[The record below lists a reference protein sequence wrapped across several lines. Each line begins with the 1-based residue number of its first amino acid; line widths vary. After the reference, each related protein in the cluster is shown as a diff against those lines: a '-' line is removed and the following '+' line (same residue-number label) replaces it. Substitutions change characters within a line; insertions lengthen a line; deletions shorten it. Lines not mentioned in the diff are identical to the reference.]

1 MSEGRRLPGPL
12 HTSSTFNPGSVISS
26 QPDQGIGR
34 SPWSPLISDNPY
46 PIFRETLIKDGLF
59 VSGKEDLW
67 RVACRPFALS
77 KEEGGF
83 FEQLGQ
89 HLLLFYQALNRL
101 YLDSLKGIQPKWVCE
116 YLDIGKPADL
126 LAIARMNR
134 FKNHLPGVI
143 RPDLIPTKAG
153 MALTELDSVPGG
165 IGLTGSLSQMYAQQ
179 GDPVWPQAEG
189 LIKGFAHL
197 LRGVLQGQPPRVAIV
212 VSDEAEAYRPEM
224 QWVAMQL
231 QQEGWEAYCVH
242 PRDIRFTE
250 EGLLVHHGGQDHPIS
265 IVYRFYELFDLKNIP
280 KGELLLY
287 SAKKGR
293 VVVTPPYKPWMEE
306 KLALALFHHP
316 MLERFWEQ
324 SLKSETLECLRALIP
339 ATWILDPRPL
349 PPSAVIPGLRHGDR
363 AVSDWQWLGEA
374 TQKERQYVIKVSG
387 FSDQAWGSRGV
398 SIGHD
403 MSQVQWKEVVSH
415 ALDQFETSPS
425 ILQTFHKG
433 RLVMV
438 EYYDSHSG
446 DVVSMEG
453 RARLS
458 PYYFVTEGQAE
469 LGGVLATVCPK
480 DKKIIHGMRD
490 AVMAP
495 CSIMASHLSS

>member
-1 MSEGRRLPGPL
+1 MLGPL
-12 HTSSTFNPGSVISS
+12 HTSSTINPGSVISS
-26 QPDQGIGR
+26 HAEQSASRLPL
-34 SPWSPLISDNPY
+34 SPSISDSPY
-46 PIFRETLIKDGLF
+46 PLFRDTLINDGLF
-59 VSGKEDLW
+59 ATGQDDHW
-67 RVACRPFALS
+67 RVACDPFALS
-77 KEEGGF
+77 NEEAKF
-83 FEQLGQ
+83 FEALGQ

-101 YLDSLKGIQPKWVCE
+101 YLESLKGMQPAWVHE
-116 YLDIGKPADL
+116 YLDIGKPEDL
-126 LAIARMNR
+126 LALARMNR
-134 FKNHLPGVI
+134 FKNQLPGVI
-143 RPDLIPTKAG
+143 RPDLIPTNGG

-165 IGLTGSLSQMYAQQ
+165 IGLTGSLSRIYAQQ
-179 GDPVWPQAEG
+179 GYPVWPQADG
-189 LIKGFAHL
+189 LVQGFSRM
-197 LRGVLQGQPPRVAIV
+197 LRGVLHGQPPRVAIV
-212 VSDEAEAYRPEM
+212 VSDEAEAYRAEM
-224 QWVAMQL
+224 QWVVKQL
-231 QQEGWEAYCVH
+231 RQEGWEAYCGH

-250 EGLLVHHGGQDHPIS
+250 EGLLIHHEGQDQPLS
-265 IVYRFYELFDLKNIP
+265 VVYRFYELFDLKNIP
-280 KGELLLY
+280 KGELIAY

-316 MLERFWEQ
+316 MLEKFWEHE
-324 SLKSETLECLRALIP
+324 LKSDTFDCLRAIIP
-339 ATWILDPRPL
+339 ETWILDPRPL
-349 PPSAVIPGLRHGDR
+349 PPSAVIPGLRHGNR

-433 RLVMV
+433 RLVVV
-438 EYYDSHSG
+438 EYYDSNAG

-458 PYYFVTEGQAE
+458 PYYFVNEGQAQ
-469 LGGVLATVCPK
+469 LGGILATICPK

-495 CSIMASHLSS
+495 CSVMDGHAGP